1 MIPNLEEEL
10 LDQLAQEIQ
19 EKMRKKRLL
28 TSRGEPMFED
38 PLSWEQQEVF
48 RLLKAQPGTTYQESD
63 ETGRHIFRDWMRS
76 LLDVSEVTVTF
87 VKADGSIR
95 DMRCTLDQ
103 DRIPPQ
109 PPRQLNKAPVDGIVR
124 DREIEALVKPEENHT
139 QKVFDLDAGAWRS
152 FRYDRLKKVTA
163 TVSFE

>member
-1 MIPNLEEEL
+1 
-10 LDQLAQEIQ
+10 
-19 EKMRKKRLL
+19 
-28 TSRGEPMFED
+28 MFENKM
-38 PLSWEQQEVF
+38 PWEQQEVF
-48 RLLKAQPGTTYQESD
+48 RLLKSQPGTIYQEAN
-63 ETGRHIFRDWMRS
+63 ETERHVIRDWVRN
-76 LLDVSEVTVTF
+76 LLNVAEITVTF

-109 PPRQLNKAPVDGIVR
+109 PPRAEKPAKEAPVDGLR
-124 DREIEALVKPEENHT
+124 QDGFLREGKEVTKPEENHT

-163 TVSFE
+163 TIDFE

>member
-1 MIPNLEEEL
+1 
-10 LDQLAQEIQ
+10 
-19 EKMRKKRLL
+19 
-28 TSRGEPMFED
+28 MFEE

-48 RLLKAQPGTTYQESD
+48 RLLKAQPGTTYQEAD
-63 ETGRHIFRDWMRS
+63 ETGRHIFRDWVRG
-76 LLDVSEVTVTF
+76 LLSVSEITVTF
-87 VKADGSIR
+87 VKADGTLR
-95 DMRCTLDQ
+95 DMRCTLDS

-109 PPRQLNKAPVDGIVR
+109 PPRAAKTGREAPVDGIVR
-124 DREIEALVKPEENHT
+124 ESREVTKPEENHT

>member
-1 MIPNLEEEL
+1 M
-10 LDQLAQEIQ
+10 
-19 EKMRKKRLL
+19 KKKRLL
-28 TSRGEPMFED
+28 TNKGELMEN

-48 RLLKAQPGTTYQESD
+48 RLLKAQPGTAYQESD

-95 DMRCTLDQ
+95 DMRCTLDGG
-103 DRIPPQ
+103 RIPPR

-124 DREIEALVKPEENHT
+124 DREIEALVKPEESHT

-163 TVSFE
+163 TMSFE